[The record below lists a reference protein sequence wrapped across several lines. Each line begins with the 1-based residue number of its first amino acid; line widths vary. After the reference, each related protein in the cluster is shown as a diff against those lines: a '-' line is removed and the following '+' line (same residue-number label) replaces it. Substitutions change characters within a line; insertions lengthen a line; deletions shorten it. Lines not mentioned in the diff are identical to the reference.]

1 MSDVKKTKD
10 VSGET
15 NIFDLTALVGIQNEQ
30 EIKKKTSGVTPE
42 EQEKMLK
49 NYSEINKSEWESI
62 PIFTHIRYLRK
73 DGAFR
78 TGGFVKNSWVGL
90 YGPSKGKKCLQLAA
104 GQDYK
109 STKWT
114 ICLNDIEKIWQKNND
129 VGASSDKNLSTE
141 IKNNIQSNKE
151 NMEYL
156 LRTVEQNKIDIAKII
171 NEQTRIINLIKKLHN
186 IKNTSERKQ

>member
-1 MSDVKKTKD
+1 MSDINKTKD
-10 VSGET
+10 PSNDS

-30 EIKKKTSGVTPE
+30 ELKKKTSSVTPE
-42 EQEKMLK
+42 EKERMLSD
-49 NYSEINKSEWESI
+49 YSELNKSEWETI
-62 PIFTHIRYLRK
+62 PILSHIRYLRK

-78 TGGFVKNSWVGL
+78 TGGFVKNSWIGL

-114 ICLNDIEKIWQKNND
+114 ICLNDIEKIWQKNNNTL
-129 VGASSDKNLSTE
+129 ASDKNLSPE

-151 NMEYL
+151 SIEYL
-156 LRTVEQNKIDIAKII
+156 LRTVEQNKIDISKIM

-186 IKNTSERKQ
+186 IKSTSERKQ